1 MIHTTLAI
9 VIVMYVSRARH
20 RGANQLR
27 AKIII
32 TLFRCALNT
41 EMKEENK
48 ISLEVLINQ
57 PLPQQP
63 EAVAKICYFCV
74 SSIKGL
80 ISSENLE

>member
-1 MIHTTLAI
+1 
-9 VIVMYVSRARH
+9 MYHAPGTVARLSN
-20 RGANQLR
+20 GQKNLL
-27 AKIII
+27 

-63 EAVAKICYFCV
+63 EAVAKIRYFCV

>member
-27 AKIII
+27 AKNLL

-41 EMKEENK
+41 ETKMEEGTNK
-48 ISLEVLINQ
+48 GGKTKVLQ
-57 PLPQQP
+57 CS
-63 EAVAKICYFCV
+63 AKTLSHY
-74 SSIKGL
+74 
-80 ISSENLE
+80 